1 MMLNVT
7 LNRKDNAIETEPCQV
22 EQVWTL
28 TDDEFRFFKN
38 NLLEEY
44 DFLRDNR
51 ELMGYS
57 QDGVRHCM
65 LIVSESGDD
74 GILVDAQGS
83 SYARYSAHVPHARQ
97 LLEHDQYA
105 SLAEFDKQMRSTVDK
120 CVDIALHRQTEGSCY
135 IPRELLPNQYDS
147 PWFQYELLGEMLSER
162 PEIDR
167 VETMS
172 DELFIS
178 IAPAFRNAQ
187 TDGLRELSQDEVDI
201 MAAKHLLWIH
211 GENGGEQAD
220 FSGCALRD
228 LDITAKNFNNA
239 IMHGTVFIE
248 CDASKM
254 EMCFAD
260 GRGAQFV
267 GCTLENSYM
276 DEANFSGALF
286 HNCDLSETVCAHGN
300 FAHATFINCN
310 VLRMGIW
317 NSCIEDVAWTGTN
330 TDNIAFDNCS
340 YNEATWSGQGE
351 GMDVST

>member
-1 MMLNVT
+1 MMLNAT
-7 LNRKDNAIETEPCQV
+7 MRRKDSEVETEACRV
-22 EQVWTL
+22 EKVITL
-28 TDDEFRFFKN
+28 SDDDYHFFTRN
-38 NLLEEY
+38 MLEDY

-51 ELMGYS
+51 HMMGHS
-57 QDGVRHCM
+57 DDGIRHC
-65 LIVSESGDD
+65 LLVISESGDD

-83 SYARYSAHVPHARQ
+83 SYARFSAHVPHARQ

-105 SLAEFDKQMRSTVDK
+105 SLAEFNDRMRETVDR
-120 CVDIALHRQTEGSCY
+120 CVELALHRQSDGNFY
-135 IPRELLPNQYDS
+135 IPRSMLPNQNDS

-162 PEIDR
+162 PEIES

-172 DELFIS
+172 DEILVS
-178 IAPAFRNAQ
+178 IAPEMRGVQ
-187 TDGLRELSQDEVDI
+187 TEGLRELSQDDVDI

-211 GENGGEQAD
+211 GESGGEQAD

-228 LDITAKNFNNA
+228 LDLTAKNFNNA
-239 IMHGTVFIE
+239 IIHGTVFIE

-260 GRGAQFV
+260 GRGTRFV
-267 GCTLENSYM
+267 GCTLEHTYM

-286 HNCDLSETVCAHGN
+286 HNCDLSDTVSAHGN

-317 NSCIEDVAWTGTN
+317 NSCIEDVDWTGTN
-330 TDNIAFDNCS
+330 TDNISFDNCS
-340 YNEATWSGQGE
+340 YDEADWSGQSD
-351 GMDVST
+351 GMDVSI